1 MHARCSPT
9 HTYSTDSH
17 SHEGRRIHTKL
28 CTYVCMYVRTC
39 VYTHLQ
45 SVAHEVQGVVQ
56 ESQQLSGGLKVNQL
70 LNGLPLHTHN
80 KGHRHTCKHEREGGR
95 EGEKERR
102 EGGREGR
109 KGGSEGGREG

>member
-1 MHARCSPT
+1 MYIRM
-9 HTYSTDSH
+9 
-17 SHEGRRIHTKL
+17 
-28 CTYVCMYVRTC
+28 YVCTC

-80 KGHRHTCKHEREGGR
+80 KGHRHTRKHDREGGR

-109 KGGSEGGREG
+109 KGVREGGREG